1 MAPPSCFHT
10 LLMSDE
16 FRKMSR
22 HHDDDTQCKS
32 FMTYFP
38 SRILLRRGLRAAFVT
53 RQPMKSAERGRTVGA
68 PLSTSWLHSNTC
80 GCGECTCCS
89 PHTTTTTT
97 TNRRF
102 FTTKNDKPESTIVDP
117 TLDNVTVIS
126 PEDAKL
132 AMDAVTH
139 DVTTAGLTNL
149 PGTGSKSGQKK
160 LAIIFTCTVCHT
172 RSAKQFT
179 EQAYRKGVVLVR
191 CPGCENLHLIAD
203 RLGVFEDQGTDGKG
217 WDIEKAMANIGEN
230 VTAVNNDNV
239 LELTVQDV
247 VGTDKMNEILN
258 ENEENEKR

>member
-1 MAPPSCFHT
+1 
-10 LLMSDE
+10 
-16 FRKMSR
+16 
-22 HHDDDTQCKS
+22 
-32 FMTYFP
+32 
-38 SRILLRRGLRAAFVT
+38 
-53 RQPMKSAERGRTVGA
+53 MKSVERGRMVDSA
-68 PLSTSWLHSNTC
+68 PLSTLWLHSNITC
-80 GCGECTCCS
+80 GCGEWRTCCS
-89 PHTTTTTT
+89 PHTTTTTA
-97 TNRRF
+97 NNNKRF
-102 FTTKNDKPESTIVDP
+102 FATKNDKPESTIVDP

-139 DVTTAGLTNL
+139 DVTTGLTNL

-160 LAIIFTCTVCHT
+160 LAIVFTCTVCHT

-203 RLGVFEDQGTDGKG
+203 RLGVFEDQGADGKG

-258 ENEENEKR
+258 ENGENEKR